1 MLKSSNRNGVFVPL
15 NLKPLSD
22 SKILVVDDDL
32 LMRKVM
38 GTILNDICN
47 VDVLSDSTQVM
58 DYCISGAP
66 PDLILLD
73 VHMPKINGLEVCK
86 QLRELKAMNDV
97 PIIFV
102 TASVEVKSQNEC
114 WEAGGSDFISK
125 PIAPSTLVHRV
136 KAHLLNKARLEQ
148 LQKLTYKDSLTG
160 LYNRHYLNEHS
171 EAIVKQVKR
180 LNESIGF
187 LMLDLDFFKRFNDLY
202 GHQAGDECLR
212 DAADVIV
219 ESLKRPQDV
228 AVRYGGEEFLIIL
241 PYADL
246 AGLKHVAKNILL
258 NIKKKNIKH
267 AESPFEHVSFSIGGA
282 LSHNK
287 SCEYSLEAM
296 IKIAD
301 ENLYEAKRLGR
312 NQLVI

>member
-1 MLKSSNRNGVFVPL
+1 MPI
-15 NLKPLSD
+15 NLKPLAD

-32 LMRKVM
+32 LMRKVLS
-38 GTILNDICN
+38 TILKDICY
-47 VDVLSDSTQVM
+47 VDVLSDSTQVIN
-58 DYCISGAP
+58 YCTSGVP

-73 VHMPKINGLEVCK
+73 VHMPNINGLEVCK
-86 QLRELKAMNDV
+86 QLRTLEAMNDV

-148 LQKLTYKDSLTG
+148 LEKLTYKDSLTG

-171 EAIVKQVKR
+171 LAIVKQVQR
-180 LNESIGF
+180 QNESIAL

-202 GHQAGDECLR
+202 GHQAGDDCLK
-212 DAADVIV
+212 DAAEAIV

-241 PYADL
+241 PYTDL
-246 AGLKHVAKNILL
+246 TGLEHVAKNILS

-267 AESPFEHVSFSIGGA
+267 AESPFEYVSFSIGGA
-282 LSHNK
+282 LSHTK

-301 ENLYEAKRLGR
+301 ENLYEAKRLGK
-312 NQLVI
+312 NQFVMLNN